1 MANGN
6 GTQIG
11 KALALSAALALTA
24 CGGGGGTT
32 TGEGTGT
39 TTGAETTYAGPIGST
54 DTAHGETRFNA
65 VCASCHNNGA
75 PQLANIGWTPE
86 HMRQQIR
93 EGSAQMPAIHEARLS
108 APDLEAVLA
117 YLQTIG
123 AIAADAPAEAAA
135 TP

>member
-1 MANGN
+1 MANRI
-6 GTQIG
+6 GTRIG
-11 KALALSAALALTA
+11 KALGVGAVLALAA
-24 CGGGGGTT
+24 CGGSSGGGET
-32 TGEGTGT
+32 TGET
-39 TTGAETTYAGPIGST
+39 TSGAESAYAGPVTST
-54 DTAHGETRFNA
+54 DTAQGEARFNA

-108 APDLEAVLA
+108 ATDMEAMLA

-123 AIAADAPAEAAA
+123 ALTSDTAAEPAG
-135 TP
+135 TL

>member
-1 MANGN
+1 MANGI
-6 GTQIG
+6 GTRIG
-11 KALALSAALALTA
+11 KALGISAALALAA
-24 CGGGGGTT
+24 CGGGGGSTTTTTTTT
-32 TGEGTGT
+32 TGGD
-39 TTGAETTYAGPIGST
+39 AAYAGPITST

-75 PQLANIGWTPE
+75 PQLANIAWTAS

-123 AIAADAPAEAAA
+123 AVGADAPAEPAAA
-135 TP
+135 P

>member
-1 MANGN
+1 MANRI
-6 GTQIG
+6 GTRIS
-11 KALALSAALALTA
+11 KALGMSAVLALAA
-24 CGGGGGTT
+24 CGGSGSGGGTT
-32 TGEGTGT
+32 TT
-39 TTGAETTYAGPIGST
+39 TTGGETSYAGPIAST
-54 DTAHGETRFNA
+54 DTAQGEARFNG

-75 PQLANIGWTPE
+75 PQLANIAWTAE

-108 APDLEAVLA
+108 GPDMEAVLA

-123 AIAADAPAEAAA
+123 AIGADAASPATT